1 MAVNKFETY
10 NKEVMKRFMNPK
22 NMGEIKNPDGIG
34 QVGNM
39 KCGDIMKVYLKM
51 DKDKKKIKDIKF
63 QTFGCVAAIASSDAL
78 CDAAK
83 GKTIAQAKKISNDDI
98 IKELGNLPIIKL
110 HCSVL
115 GAGALKAAI
124 ANYEGVEYKEKEHDH
139 KCVG

>member
-1 MAVNKFETY
+1 MTDDRFKAY
-10 NKEVMKRFMNPK
+10 NKEVMKRFMEPK
-22 NMGEIKNPDGIG
+22 NMGEIENADAVG

-39 KCGDIMKVYLKM
+39 KCGDIMKVYLKIE
-51 DKDKKKIKDIKF
+51 DNVIEDIKF

-83 GKTIAQAKKISNDDI
+83 GKTIDDAKKIGNNDI
-98 IKELGNLPIIKL
+98 VKELGDLPAIKL

-124 ANYEGVEYKEKEHDH
+124 ANYEGVEYKEEDHDDV
-139 KCVG
+139 KCG

>member
-1 MAVNKFETY
+1 MEKENKFESY

-22 NMGEIKNPDGIG
+22 NMGEMKDADAVGE
-34 QVGNM
+34 VGNM
-39 KCGDIMKVYLKM
+39 KCGDIMKVYLKVENNV
-51 DKDKKKIKDIKF
+51 IKDVKF

-83 GKTIAQAKKISNDDI
+83 GKTIEEAKKIENKDI
-98 IKELGNLPIIKL
+98 VERLGNLPAIKL

-124 ANYEGVEYKEKEHDH
+124 ANFEGVEYKEEKHDH
-139 KCVG
+139 DIKC

>member
-1 MAVNKFETY
+1 MTYKKNQGY
-10 NKEVMKRFMNPK
+10 NKEVMKRFMEPK
-22 NMGEIKNPDGIG
+22 NMGKMEDADAVG

-39 KCGDIMKVYLKM
+39 KCGDIMKVYLKVE
-51 DKDKKKIKDIKF
+51 DNVIKDIKF

-83 GKTIAQAKKISNDDI
+83 GKTIEDAKNIDNKDI
-98 IKELGNLPIIKL
+98 VKYLGDLPAIKL

-124 ANYEGVEYKEKEHDH
+124 ADYLGEKYVEEEHDEV
-139 KCVG
+139 KCG